1 MKTHRFRAVLAS
13 VVTVAACLL
22 LAAPIAMA
30 DKGGGANKLEG
41 TWVARV
47 VGSTGQWS
55 YVLVPDPSGRRAS
68 LAGSIDVGFSVAP
81 LFGPTDRSSMLMA
94 NLVMTSPEGGVF
106 NSVWYGLADLDP
118 PSPLTAE
125 VKWIGVSTGT
135 FTFIAPGQIHVVH
148 SFAFYTPDA
157 DVDGDGFPD
166 ADAVPAYET
175 QVESI
180 DTRLM
185 PPQ

>member
-1 MKTHRFRAVLAS
+1 MTIHRFRMAVAT
-13 VVTVAACLL
+13 VVTAAACLL
-22 LAAPIAMA
+22 LAAPVAMA

-94 NLVMTSPEGGVF
+94 NLVMTSSKGGVF
-106 NSVWYGLADLDP
+106 NSVWYGLVDLDP
-118 PSPLTAE
+118 PNLVTAE

-135 FTFIAPGQIHVVH
+135 FEFVAPGKTYVVH
-148 SFAFYTPDA
+148 NFSFYR
-157 DVDGDGFPD
+157 PD
-166 ADAVPAYET
+166 ADADGDGLPDPDAVPVYQTTAET
-175 QVESI
+175 Y